1 MGITGCT
8 DNYYTYEIPWN
19 SSGTTVTPPH
29 PVFTEGENENNG
41 AQQCNAVTLGGFNGL
56 NN

>member
-1 MGITGCT
+1 MAITGCT

-19 SSGTTVTPPH
+19 PSGDTVTAPH
-29 PVFTEGENENNG
+29 PVYTDGKNQNVG
-41 AQQCNAVTLGGFNGL
+41 AQQCGAVTLGGFNGL